1 MSDKATKKFD
11 RYSRLRTIKEFLAH
25 FLGGIYKRADRQH
38 IFLLAGGL
46 SFSLFVCVVP
56 MVLIIFSLLGV
67 YLEKPSIAAE
77 IKNFIDG
84 LIPYEQFAD
93 QVEEIVFSRVE
104 EFRSYKGIAGVLGLA
119 GMLFASSGLFSSM
132 RTILNMIYKAE
143 PNVFILISKLRDFGM
158 VILVMLY
165 FLFSTTILPGLN
177 IVENMADKIGFLQIP
192 QFGFILDLLLIL
204 FSLAIIFGAFF
215 FIYFFVPQTK
225 LSKRTIAVSALSAAI
240 LWEIAKQIFGFYIT
254 NMVTLKKIYG
264 AYLFLI
270 AVGFWIYYTS
280 IVFILGAVIG
290 QLYREWVDKKQKE
303 KLARL

>member
-1 MSDKATKKFD
+1 
-11 RYSRLRTIKEFLAH
+11 
-25 FLGGIYKRADRQH
+25 
-38 IFLLAGGL
+38 LAGGL

-56 MVLIIFSLLGV
+56 MVLIIFSLLGI
-67 YLEKPSIAAE
+67 YLEKPSIASE
-77 IKNFIDG
+77 IRIFIES
-84 LIPYEQFAD
+84 LIPYDQFAE
-93 QVEEIVFSRVE
+93 QVEEIVFNRVD
-104 EFRSYKGIAGVLGLA
+104 EFRSYKGLAGLLGLV

-143 PNVFILISKLRDFGM
+143 PHVFVLISKLRDFGM
-158 VILVMLY
+158 VFMVMLY

-177 IVENMADKIGFLQIP
+177 IIEDMADRIGFLQIP
-192 QFGFILDLLLIL
+192 QLGFLLDLLLIL
-204 FSLAIIFGAFF
+204 FSLGVIFGAFF
-215 FIYFFVPQTK
+215 IIYFFVPQAR
-225 LSKRTIAVSALSAAI
+225 LSKKTIAVSAISAAV
-240 LWEIAKQIFGFYIT
+240 LWEIAKEIFGFYIT

-280 IVFILGAVIG
+280 IVFILGALIG